1 MLAAYLELW
10 GREPVLR
17 RILVISLFADI
28 AFGALIPFV
37 NFYLSDEL
45 KAPPHVTGF
54 AFAGY
59 LAVETLLKAPFGAL
73 SDRWG
78 RKTVMLL
85 GLLIAVTTTLLLG
98 FVRAHYG
105 VMLLFPVVGIGFAAF
120 FPTIAAFVA
129 DYAPEEHRGGMIGI
143 LNLSYLTG
151 LGVSAAVGFLL
162 HYKAGTYRHA
172 FFVTSA
178 LLVIASILVLALL
191 PSIKGQGVA
200 KSKSKPQFSL
210 RPRFVRLPA
219 LSRPV
224 FILAGIFAISQFA
237 ASMQVPIIV
246 PYAKQV
252 LRLTDLELGLG
263 IAIAAGALALVAV
276 PVGRISD
283 DIGRETSLRIA
294 LASATVALATFPFA
308 RSMFFLSGLGLLIGF
323 AWLLAFPA
331 ALALVSEVVT
341 EQERGA
347 AVGLIYGGQGVGAIV
362 GAPFGGIIA
371 ELTAR
376 IFSSKAW
383 GLRVPLV
390 IGAVALS
397 IAFLMTFWLSYE
409 LSRRPVE
416 AEENEP

>member
-10 GREPVLR
+10 RREPILR
-17 RILVISLFADI
+17 RILVVSLFADI
-28 AFGALIPFV
+28 SFGALVPFV

-78 RKTVMLL
+78 RKAVMLL
-85 GLLIAVTTTLLLG
+85 GLVIAVTATLLLG
-98 FVRAHYG
+98 FVRAHYA
-105 VMLLFPVVGIGFAAF
+105 VMFLFPIVGIGFAAF
-120 FPTIAAFVA
+120 FPTIAAFVT
-129 DYAPEEHRGGMIGI
+129 DYAPEEHRGGMISI

-151 LGVSAAVGFLL
+151 LGISAAVGFLL
-162 HYKAGTYRHA
+162 HHKAGTYRHA
-172 FFVTSA
+172 FFVTAA
-178 LLVIASILVLALL
+178 LLSIAIILVFAFL
-191 PSIKGQGVA
+191 PSSKVQSTA
-200 KSKSKPQFSL
+200 KPKSKPRFPL
-210 RPRFVRLPA
+210 HPKFVRLSA

-237 ASMQVPIIV
+237 ASMQIPVIV

-252 LRLTDLELGLG
+252 LHLTDLELGMG
-263 IAIAAGALALVAV
+263 IGLAAGALALVAV
-276 PVGRISD
+276 PIGRISD
-283 DIGRETSLRIA
+283 DIGRETALRLA
-294 LASATVALATFPFA
+294 LASAIFALAIFPLA
-308 RSMFFLSGLGLLIGF
+308 RNMVMLSVLGLLIGF

-331 ALALVSEVVT
+331 SLALVSEVVT

-347 AVGLIYGGQGVGAIV
+347 AVGLIYGGQGLGAII
-362 GAPFGGIIA
+362 GAPFGGIVA
-371 ELTAR
+371 ELTTQ
-376 IFSSKAW
+376 IFGNKAW

-416 AEENEP
+416 AEEQE

>member
-10 GREPVLR
+10 RREPILR
-17 RILVISLFADI
+17 RVLVVSFLTDIS
-28 AFGALIPFV
+28 FGALVPFV

-78 RKTVMLL
+78 RKVVMLM
-85 GLLIAVTTTLLLG
+85 GLMIAVTATLLLG
-98 FVRAHYG
+98 FIRSHYA
-105 VMLLFPVVGIGFAAF
+105 VMFLFPIVGIGFAAF
-120 FPTIAAFVA
+120 FPTIAAFVT
-129 DYAPEEHRGGMIGI
+129 DYAPEEHRGGMISV
-143 LNLSYLTG
+143 LNLSYLAG
-151 LGVSAAVGFLL
+151 LGISAAVGFLL
-162 HYKAGTYRHA
+162 HHKAGTYRHA
-172 FFVTSA
+172 FFVTAA
-178 LLVIASILVLALL
+178 LLTVAITLVLAFL
-191 PSIKGQGVA
+191 PSSRIQSTEKP
-200 KSKSKPQFSL
+200 KSKPRFSL
-210 RPRFVRLPA
+210 RPRFVRLSA

-224 FILAGIFAISQFA
+224 FILAGIFALSQFG

-252 LRLTDLELGLG
+252 LHLTDLELGMG
-263 IAIAAGALALVAV
+263 IGLAAGVLAFVAV

-283 DIGRETSLRIA
+283 DIGRETALRIA
-294 LASATVALATFPFA
+294 LASAAFALAIFPLV
-308 RSMFFLSGLGLLIGF
+308 RSMVLLSGLGLLIGF
-323 AWLLAFPA
+323 SWLLAFPA
-331 ALALVSEVVT
+331 SLALVSEVVT

-347 AVGLIYGGQGVGAIV
+347 AVGLIYGGQGLGAIV

-371 ELTAR
+371 ELATQ
-376 IFSSKAW
+376 IFNNKAW
-383 GLRVPLV
+383 GLRTPL
-390 IGAVALS
+390 ITGAVALS

-416 AEENEP
+416 AEEQE